1 MRAAIC
7 TRYGPPDVL
16 QLWEVEKPVPGD
28 EEVLIKIHATTVNS
42 SDWFIRSALRSA
54 PFITQIPMRLVMGIT
69 RPRNPILGMVLA
81 GEIEETGRRVGRFRV
96 GDRVYAF
103 TKFRFGCYAQY
114 ACVPETAVMAS
125 APSNLSYEEA
135 AAIPS
140 GGLLA
145 LHFLRKG
152 TLQSGQQVLIYG
164 ASGAVGT
171 SAVQL
176 AKHFGTVV
184 TAVCGSANQELAGS
198 LGADAVIDYTK
209 EHAPG
214 GKHYDLV
221 LDAVGKRKTSRL
233 KVACSAALA
242 PGGKYVSVDDG
253 MPRMTA
259 SDLALLT
266 ELVQAGKLKPVIDKR
281 YPLEQIVEAHR
292 YVEQEHKK
300 GNVVVTVSHEAVSVL
315 TPDAAQRTR
324 NKETSHR

>member
-1 MRAAIC
+1 MRAVVC
-7 TRYGPPDVL
+7 TRYGPPEVL
-16 QLWEVEKPVPGD
+16 QLREVEKPVPSD
-28 EEVLIKIHATTVNS
+28 DEVLIKIHATTVNS

-54 PFITQIPMRLVMGIT
+54 PVITQILMRLVIGIT
-69 RPRNPILGMVLA
+69 RPRKPVLGMVLA
-81 GEIEETGRRVGRFRV
+81 GEIEETGKPVGRFRV

-114 ACVPETAVMAS
+114 TCLPETATMAL
-125 APSNLSYEEA
+125 APSNLTYEEA
-135 AAIPS
+135 AAIPY

-145 LHFLRKG
+145 MHFLRKG
-152 TLQSGQQVLIYG
+152 SIQSGQQVLIYG

-171 SAVQL
+171 TAVQL

-184 TAVCGSANQELAGS
+184 TAACGTTNLELAVS
-198 LGADAVIDYTK
+198 LGADAVIDYTNK
-209 EHAPG
+209 HAPG

-233 KVACSAALA
+233 KVACRAALA

-292 YVEQEHKK
+292 YVEQGHKK
-300 GNVVVTVSHEAVSVL
+300 GNVVVTVSHASSRGVILKGNAVIGTNRS
-315 TPDAAQRTR
+315 
-324 NKETSHR
+324 